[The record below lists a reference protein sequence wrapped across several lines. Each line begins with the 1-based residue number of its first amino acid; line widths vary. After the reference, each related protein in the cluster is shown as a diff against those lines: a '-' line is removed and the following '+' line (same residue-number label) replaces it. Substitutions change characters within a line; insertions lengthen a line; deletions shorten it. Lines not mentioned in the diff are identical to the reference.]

1 MDLVDMIRRRIR
13 EEVYNKL
20 EKNNATRPPY
30 PIRGR
35 IPNFKG
41 AEQAAELLARTPE
54 WRNSKII
61 KVNPDS
67 PQRPVRLKALKEGKT
82 LIMPT
87 PRIRQ
92 GFLLLPGGDI
102 PEEYKR
108 YASTIRGAFRFGI
121 LLDTIPKIKTTIKG
135 IDLIV
140 EGSVAID
147 KNCNRLGKGE
157 GYGDIEYGILTE
169 LGIVDEKTP
178 IATTIHD
185 LQLVDNIPRKPHDV
199 PVDLIVTN
207 TRIIRCGKR
216 GHRPK
221 GIDYESLPKEKL
233 DAIPLLKELLER
245 RGIG

>member
-1 MDLVDMIRRRIR
+1 
-13 EEVYNKL
+13 
-20 EKNNATRPPY
+20 
-30 PIRGR
+30 
-35 IPNFKG
+35 
-41 AEQAAELLARTPE
+41 
-54 WRNSKII
+54 
-61 KVNPDS
+61 
-67 PQRPVRLKALKEGKT
+67 
-82 LIMPT
+82 MPT

-108 YASTIRGAFRFGI
+108 YASTIRGAFKFGI
-121 LLDTIPKIKTTIKG
+121 LLDTIPKIETTIKR

-169 LGIVDEKTP
+169 LGIVDEKTL

-207 TRIIRCGKR
+207 TRIIRCRKR

-233 DAIPLLKELLER
+233 DAIPLLKELLKR